1 MKSARTH
8 SAVTNISNGH
18 DAFLLHTSCE
28 QYACHYGNH
37 VAQVGDRTDKAS
49 LPVTKV
55 NIEIFTARRSP
66 RLRHILRKDIA
77 RTDSLDK
84 NRTEVTNQRRQKI
97 VPLERVGTAYCGG
110 FLAQRAKDTPNNF
123 CLTI

>member
-1 MKSARTH
+1 MKSARAH
-8 SAVTNISNGH
+8 AAVANISNRH
-18 DAFLLHTSCE
+18 NAFFLHTSSE
-28 QYACHYGNH
+28 QYSCHYGNH
-37 VAQVGDRTDKAS
+37 VTQVGDRTDKTS

-55 NIEIFTARRSP
+55 NVEIFTARGSP

-97 VPLERVGTAYCGG
+97 VLLERVGTADRRG
-110 FLAQRAKDTPNNF
+110 L
-123 CLTI
+123 L